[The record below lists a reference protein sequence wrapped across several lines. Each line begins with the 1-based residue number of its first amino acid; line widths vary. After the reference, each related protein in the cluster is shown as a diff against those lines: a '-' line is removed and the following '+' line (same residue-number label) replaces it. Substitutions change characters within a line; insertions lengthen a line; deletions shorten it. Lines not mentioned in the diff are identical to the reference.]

1 MLFSPT
7 QHYLALG
14 SRNYLGNPKQPS
26 VLVYVFKEQQYE
38 MQRFQGTER
47 ILSPTFPMLNLTMNE
62 ILQS

>member
-1 MLFSPT
+1 
-7 QHYLALG
+7 LG